1 MSLYKKQIINIAS
14 IFTLTIGALTINQV
28 ATDRDLIA
36 ISEKLIIKSELQ
48 LIRNYLL
55 TTPSLTEKN
64 LTHIES
70 DIGQLIS
77 HENFS
82 HIEISIDDQQIKW
95 LSPIEPKSL
104 SYQFVTAVFPETDY
118 SISEKLVTPLNNQ
131 IAIKLVSSSSNMVK
145 EKNSAL
151 IRILFANGTI
161 LLFGLGS
168 LYWFTRREFNE
179 LQQVIQ
185 HLTKN
190 PQSPLPM
197 AKNEEFKIITKAF
210 NSLITQ
216 LNLNFQAQAKEAL
229 KLKEQAYKDPISL
242 LGNRSFFIHQL
253 NSWLQESSKGGV
265 ILSKLQFV
273 DDYYQKEGYQIGDQ
287 LIKEIATY
295 LEQAV
300 RNTNAT
306 VARLSYDEFAILIP
320 SETLENLKL
329 IGENILLMPEQ
340 LKLDEELTLNQTRIG
355 IVLCSE
361 PTTTS
366 NLLAQLDN
374 SLAQA
379 ASTPEHP
386 IYVTT
391 DITTKAAFGKQQWK
405 QILLDAIEKDNF
417 SYQYQSVQIGADQ
430 IYHYEIFTA
439 IHDSTSRYSA
449 NQFLNAIEDLS
460 LGSLFDRNVIIHAI
474 NTLLAKKQMPP
485 IAINLTTNSI
495 NDPAFVR
502 WLTTTLD
509 TNKNLSHRLYFEI
522 PESCCVRHFDATS
535 ILCSTIRFHHFGI
548 GIDNYGRYFQSLNY
562 LQELR
567 PDYVKIDFV
576 YTNQLNDPT
585 KANVLSSIC
594 RTAHSLNIKTIA
606 TRVETETQKER
617 LSDLFITGFQG
628 FVIEK
633 GITEEKIIA

>member
-1 MSLYKKQIINIAS
+1 MPILGFLMSLYKKQIINIAS

-36 ISEKLIIKSELQ
+36 VSEKQIIKSELQ

-55 TTPSLTEKN
+55 TTPSLAEKN
-64 LTHIES
+64 LAHIES

-104 SYQFVTAVFPETDY
+104 SYQLVTTVFPETDY
-118 SISEKLVTPLNNQ
+118 SIS
-131 IAIKLVSSSSNMVK
+131 
-145 EKNSAL
+145 
-151 IRILFANGTI
+151 
-161 LLFGLGS
+161 
-168 LYWFTRREFNE
+168 
-179 LQQVIQ
+179 
-185 HLTKN
+185 
-190 PQSPLPM
+190 
-197 AKNEEFKIITKAF
+197 
-210 NSLITQ
+210 
-216 LNLNFQAQAKEAL
+216 
-229 KLKEQAYKDPISL
+229 
-242 LGNRSFFIHQL
+242 
-253 NSWLQESSKGGV
+253 
-265 ILSKLQFV
+265 
-273 DDYYQKEGYQIGDQ
+273 
-287 LIKEIATY
+287 
-295 LEQAV
+295 
-300 RNTNAT
+300 
-306 VARLSYDEFAILIP
+306 
-320 SETLENLKL
+320 
-329 IGENILLMPEQ
+329 
-340 LKLDEELTLNQTRIG
+340 
-355 IVLCSE
+355 
-361 PTTTS
+361 
-366 NLLAQLDN
+366 
-374 SLAQA
+374 
-379 ASTPEHP
+379 
-386 IYVTT
+386 
-391 DITTKAAFGKQQWK
+391 
-405 QILLDAIEKDNF
+405 
-417 SYQYQSVQIGADQ
+417 
-430 IYHYEIFTA
+430 
-439 IHDSTSRYSA
+439 RYNA

-495 NDPAFVR
+495 NDPAFIR

-576 YTNQLNDPT
+576 YTNQLNDPI

-606 TRVETETQKER
+606 TRVETETKKER